1 VPDYKTTTRVI
12 LFAAY
17 TVCSGG
23 GLVILKQYLS
33 RARHELI
40 AGHWLS
46 PSVGIT
52 VFGGFLYVTGFLIWL
67 AILSNEPLSRA
78 YPIAVGLTLAFT
90 TIVGWF
96 VLKEP
101 AGLARGIGI
110 VLIAAGIWL
119 VSSTA

>member
-1 VPDYKTTTRVI
+1 
-12 LFAAY
+12 
-17 TVCSGG
+17 
-23 GLVILKQYLS
+23 
-33 RARHELI
+33 
-40 AGHWLS
+40 
-46 PSVGIT
+46 
-52 VFGGFLYVTGFLIWL
+52 
-67 AILSNEPLSRA
+67 
-78 YPIAVGLTLAFT
+78 LAFT